1 MIKNY
6 IKTAVRNLLR
16 QKFFSMTNILGLA
29 IGIAACLAILLFI
42 QYELSFEKEHVKA
55 DRIYRVLTIDK
66 ALGTHGQTASI
77 SIPPLGP
84 AIVET
89 FPEVE
94 AQLRIAGG
102 GKTLL
107 KYSNRLAVYAR
118 QMRSADENFFDF
130 FDFTLIEGS
139 KKTALSEPFTI
150 ILTETLAGQI
160 FGDMPAMGKIIRTGG
175 GNDVKVTGIMQD
187 LPDNSHLNFDAL
199 LSMSTRESLARARQP
214 QGSTQPI
221 WLENWDTIAMPTYI
235 MLKKGVSSEGLDE
248 KFTQLCRKNGVEE
261 NFEVTIQPLMDVHLH
276 STEIIFGTAARK
288 SDIKNI
294 YIFSAI
300 AILILLIAVIN
311 YTNLS
316 TARSAQRAKEVALR
330 KVVGSVRSKL
340 ITQFMVESLILTF
353 IALLLALPLA
363 ALVLPFLNQIL
374 DAALRLSFFNNFL
387 IPGFLLFLLFGI
399 GILAGLYPAFALSA
413 FKPVS
418 VLKGNFKTGKSGTA
432 LRKSLV
438 VFQFALSIALIGM
451 TAIVQKQM
459 QYIQE
464 KNLGYDREQ
473 VMIFEMNDRRMGQRL
488 ETFRKELTAGEPF
501 VNAAASSNIPGR
513 TFGRTGL
520 QPQGAP
526 EDEIWIM
533 STFSISPET
542 LPTLGMEIIQG
553 RNFSRQMSTDTA
565 GVVLINESAV
575 KKLDWAEPL
584 NKRFYF
590 NSDSVGVRVI
600 GVVKDF
606 HFIGMHQPIEPVL
619 IRPLN
624 RFPGRILTARVK
636 TGQLQEAIEF
646 AERKW
651 REIYPEYPFSYNFMD
666 DEFNNLYQRD
676 TNTSKIVNIFSVL
689 AVFIACMGLFSLSS
703 HSTMMRIKEIGVR
716 KVLGASEWKII
727 RLLVFEFV
735 KWVVVANIFAW
746 PLAWYAASVWLDGF
760 AYRVEMQPLLFLT
773 ASIIAVIIAVLT
785 VLGQSWRAA
794 LMNPAAALRY
804 E

>member
-6 IKTAVRNLLR
+6 FKIAFRNLLR
-16 QKFFSMTNILGLA
+16 QKFYSITNILGLA
-29 IGIAACLAILLFI
+29 IGIAACLVILLFI
-42 QYELSFEKEHVKA
+42 QYELSFENDHSKA

-66 ALGTHGQTASI
+66 AMGTHGQTAGI

-84 AIVET
+84 AIVAN

-107 KYSNRLAVYAR
+107 KYGDRPAVYAR
-118 QMRSADENFFDF
+118 QMRSADANFFNF
-130 FDFTLIEGS
+130 FEFKLLEGDPN
-139 KKTALSEPFTI
+139 TALADPFTI

-160 FGDMPAMGKIIRTGG
+160 FGDEPALGKVIRTGG
-175 GNDVKVTGIMQD
+175 GSDLKITGIMQD

-199 LSMSTRESLARARQP
+199 LSMSTRVSLARARQQP
-214 QGSTQPI
+214 GSTQPI
-221 WLENWDTIAMPTYI
+221 FLENWQMIAMPTYI
-235 MLKKGVSSEGLDE
+235 MLKEGVSTEGLAE
-248 KFTQLCRKNGVEE
+248 KFIQLCRKNDVDE
-261 NFEVTIQPLMDVHLH
+261 NFDVTIQALNDVHLH
-276 STEIIFGTAARK
+276 SSEIIFGTAARK
-288 SDIKNI
+288 SDIKNV

-316 TARSAQRAKEVALR
+316 TARSTQRAKETAIR

-340 ITQFMVESLILTF
+340 IIQFMVESLLLSF
-353 IALLLALPLA
+353 IALVLALPLA
-363 ALVLPFLNQIL
+363 YMALPWLNQLLNATLVLQPFDN
-374 DAALRLSFFNNFL
+374 FFL
-387 IPGFLLFLLFGI
+387 AGFMLFLLFGI
-399 GILAGLYPAFALSA
+399 GIIAGLYPAFALSG
-413 FKPVS
+413 FKPAA
-418 VLKGNFKTGKSGTA
+418 VLKGNFKSGKKGSA
-432 LRKSLV
+432 LRKVLV

-473 VMIFEMNDRRMGQRL
+473 VMIFDMNDRRMGEKL
-488 ETFRKELTAGEPF
+488 ELFRKELTSGAPF
-501 VNAAASSNIPGR
+501 ENVAVSSNIPGR

-520 QPQGAP
+520 KP
-526 EDEIWIM
+526 EGTSEEEIWIM

-542 LPTLGMEIIQG
+542 IPALGMEIVQG
-553 RNFSRQMSTDTA
+553 RNFSRLMSTDTA

-575 KKLDWAEPL
+575 KKLNWADPL

-590 NSDSVGVRVI
+590 DSDSAGVRVI

-624 RFPGRILTARVK
+624 RFPGNVLTARVK
-636 TGQLQEAIEF
+636 IGQLQEAVQF
-646 AERKW
+646 AETKW

-676 TNTSKIVNIFSVL
+676 TNTSRIVNIFSVL
-689 AVFIACMGLFSLSS
+689 AIFIACLGLFSLSS

-716 KVLGASEWKII
+716 KVLGASIWKII
-727 RLLVFEFV
+727 RLLVFEFI
-735 KWVVVANIFAW
+735 KWVFLANIFAW

-760 AYRVEMQPLLFLT
+760 AYRMEMQPLLFLT
-773 ASIIAVIIAVLT
+773 ASIIALIVAVLT

-794 LMNPAAALRY
+794 LLNPTEALRY